1 MSGMLSTNIFVINI
15 VLVVIHENISQV
27 QCCHSKV
34 LIFVPSFNCG
44 VVELQGEKGEK
55 ANVFFTTQVSN
66 RVLMQGTCWI
76 LKYYDEVVKVL
87 PMIRIQITFQEL
99 AVYYISTTLISD
111 NCDKLICRNS
121 KLYFF
126 ITISN

>member
-1 MSGMLSTNIFVINI
+1 M
-15 VLVVIHENISQV
+15 
-27 QCCHSKV
+27 
-34 LIFVPSFNCG
+34 
-44 VVELQGEKGEK
+44 VELQGEKGEK

-66 RVLMQGTCWI
+66 RVLMQGTGWI

-111 NCDKLICRNS
+111 NCNKLIYVVTRNHIFLLQFQIDP
-121 KLYFF
+121 K
-126 ITISN
+126 